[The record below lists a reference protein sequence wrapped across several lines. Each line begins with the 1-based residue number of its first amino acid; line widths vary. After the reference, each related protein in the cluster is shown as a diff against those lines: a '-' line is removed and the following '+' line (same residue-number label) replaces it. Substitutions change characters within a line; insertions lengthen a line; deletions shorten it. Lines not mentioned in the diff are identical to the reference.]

1 MLYFNITTKTTALKD
16 CYILYELLEDSS
28 FQYYAKYPDS
38 QEAKVWTQWLEAH
51 PEQKECAERAK
62 QMVIG
67 LQFRQASLS
76 SEAIEDAWLNVDQRI
91 RKHTYNSGSAY
102 TNLYYSV
109 AASVSLLI
117 LAIAAWWIFSASY
130 QMDIQTAYGET
141 KFLTLPDGSEVTL
154 NANSRLRYD
163 VRTLAGAE
171 RTVKLG
177 GEAFFHIVQRKD
189 QISRHSFSV
198 ITPEGGTVEVLGTAF
213 NVQSRRNITQVV
225 LQSGKVQ
232 FKTEKEATTL
242 EPGEMVEYSS
252 ATKRVHKKNVQAEI
266 YSAWK
271 DKKLYFDETPLTS
284 LAVTLED
291 TYGLKTIFKDEMLK
305 EEKISGAITATNL
318 NTLLQAVERL
328 LSISISRQQD
338 TLYFESHTP

>member
-1 MLYFNITTKTTALKD
+1 MKD
-16 CYILYELLEDSS
+16 SYTLYELLENNS
-28 FQYYAKYPDS
+28 FQYYAKHPDS
-38 QEAKVWTQWLEAH
+38 QEAKVWTQWLKAH
-51 PEQKECAERAK
+51 PEQKECAEQAR
-62 QMVIG
+62 QMVLG
-67 LQFRQASLS
+67 LQFKKTSLS
-76 SEAIEDAWLNVDQRI
+76 AGEIEDAWLKVDASIKRH
-91 RKHTYNSGSAY
+91 KY
-102 TNLYYSV
+102 TTRSTFGNFYYAI

-117 LAIAAWWIFSASY
+117 LATVAWWIFSASY
-130 QMDIQTAYGET
+130 QMHIQTAYGET
-141 KFLTLPDGSEVTL
+141 KALILPDGSEVTL

-163 VRTLAGAE
+163 VRTLAGPE
-171 RTVKLG
+171 RIVKLG

-189 QISRHSFSV
+189 EVSRHSFSV
-198 ITPEGGTVEVLGTAF
+198 ITHEGGTVEVLGTAF

-232 FKTEKEATTL
+232 FKTEEEATTL
-242 EPGEMVEYSS
+242 EPGEMVEYSG
-252 ATKRVHKKNVQAEI
+252 ATKKVYKKNVQAEM

-271 DKKLYFDETPLTS
+271 DQKLFFDDTPLTS

-291 TYGLKTIFKDEMLK
+291 TYGLKTIFRDEMLK
-305 EEKISGAITATNL
+305 EEKISGAVTATNL